1 MGGSTDKG
9 SKPVGHPVRER
20 PRPFVLLNS
29 AQLATALGAA
39 GVVYL
44 LAGGHPG
51 SGQVSLPAFADRSR
65 GRSPVLANTASRR

>member
-1 MGGSTDKG
+1 
-9 SKPVGHPVRER
+9 
-20 PRPFVLLNS
+20 VLLNS

-51 SGQVSLPAFADRSR
+51 SSQVSLPAFADRSP
-65 GRSPVLANTASRR
+65 GRSPVLANAASRR

>member
-1 MGGSTDKG
+1 
-9 SKPVGHPVRER
+9 
-20 PRPFVLLNS
+20 VLLNS

-51 SGQVSLPAFADRSR
+51 SGQVSLPAFADRSP
-65 GRSPVLANTASRR
+65 GRSPVLANAASRR